1 MYYPLTLCRDETLIK
16 RNMDHTHE
24 DQDGMAETKSAI
36 ILIHIQD
43 EMMPIQAKMQR
54 RSPAQ

>member
-1 MYYPLTLCRDETLIK
+1 MYCPLTLCRDETLIK

-36 ILIHIQD
+36 ILIHPQD
-43 EMMPIQAKMQR
+43 EMMPIQAKMQ
-54 RSPAQ
+54 